1 MKTDLRLTIYRMPD
15 ETEGHTL
22 RASHVLMLGTTP
34 LIRAYVDLPLTPWS
48 PEMEWPEDMWSL
60 ALSLER
66 ALGIMCSYRDIRGEV
81 AKPPV
86 SASAVRLS
94 ASGVKLRV

>member
-15 ETEGHTL
+15 ETEGQTL

-34 LIRAYVDLPLTPWS
+34 LIKAYVNLPLTPWS
-48 PEMEWPEDMWSL
+48 PEMDWPEDMWSL

-81 AKPPV
+81 AKPPI

-94 ASGVKLRV
+94 NGGVRLRF